1 VTEIQENC
9 GPSCR
14 RAQLKRILT
23 PQSVACAATGGYR
36 AENVHRNSEKAAAI
50 HSRLHAHTWRSTKR
64 DLYVIVGVLVQM
76 LLDAEEHEKDAH

>member
-1 VTEIQENC
+1 VTEIKRTAALLQT
-9 GPSCR
+9 SA
-14 RAQLKRILT
+14 AQADSNS
-23 PQSVACAATGGYR
+23 QSVACAATGGYR

-50 HSRLHAHTWRSTKR
+50 HGRLHAHTWRSTKR